1 MRRFRGSTTNGRR
14 LVASAA
20 LIACAGL
27 LGACAETKL
36 AVHTAKTVGGPSA
49 TPSKKMG
56 TYKVGNPYQIA
67 GTWYY
72 PKEDYDYREEGV
84 ASWYGPGFNGQ
95 LTANGEVYDQT
106 DMTAAH
112 RTLPLPSMVRVTNL
126 DNGRSIVLRINDR
139 GPFAKN
145 RIIDIS
151 ERGAQLL
158 DFVRQGTARV
168 RVELMAEESLALK
181 RALLDGSGTP
191 DDMPV
196 IVAAPRG
203 SVQGQVLASP
213 MPAPP
218 PAPVTV
224 QAPVSVAR
232 APTTQPYVSPSAPAV
247 LVPVSATPVSAGI
260 EPAGGLAVGQTF
272 VQAGA
277 FSDAGNVERLSAQ
290 LSGVAPVVVTP
301 VEIDGRQL
309 LRVRLGP
316 LASDADAER
325 VLAAVQAQG
334 LPGARVVR
342 D

>member
-1 MRRFRGSTTNGRR
+1 MARR
-14 LVASAA
+14 AA
-20 LIACAGL
+20 IAAAVTACAGL

-36 AVHTAKTVGGPSA
+36 AVHTAKTVSGPASEPRKA
-49 TPSKKMG
+49 G

-84 ASWYGPGFNGQ
+84 ASWYGPGFHGQ
-95 LTANGEVYDQT
+95 LTANGEVYDQR

-126 DNGRSIVLRINDR
+126 DNGRSLVLRINDR

-158 DFVRQGTARV
+158 DFVNKGTARV
-168 RVELMAEESLALK
+168 RVEILAEESLALK
-181 RALLDGSGTP
+181 RALLDGGSVP

-196 IVAAPRG
+196 IAAAPRG
-203 SVQGQVLASP
+203 AVQGETLAAP
-213 MPAPP
+213 LPAAP
-218 PAPVTV
+218 PAPAPAPIRASV
-224 QAPVSVAR
+224 QAAAPQPAALVPLVSTA
-232 APTTQPYVSPSAPAV
+232 AAATPPASPAPA
-247 LVPVSATPVSAGI
+247 SSGI
-260 EPAGGLAVGQTF
+260 GTY

-277 FSDAGNVERLSAQ
+277 FSDADNVRRLEAQ
-290 LSGVAPVVVTP
+290 LNGVAPVVVTP
-301 VEIDGRQL
+301 VEIDGRKL

-316 LASDADAER
+316 IASDAEAER

-342 D
+342 E

>member
-1 MRRFRGSTTNGRR
+1 MRRSRGSTTTTRR
-14 LVASAA
+14 LATGAA
-20 LIACAGL
+20 VIACAAV

-36 AVHTAKTVGGPSA
+36 AVHTAKTVTAPS
-49 TPSKKMG
+49 TQPRKMG

-72 PKEDYDYREEGV
+72 PKEDYDYREEGT
-84 ASWYGPGFNGQ
+84 ASWYGPGFHGQ
-95 LTANGEVYDQT
+95 LTANGEIYDQT

-126 DNGRSIVLRINDR
+126 DNGRAIVLRINDR

-151 ERGAQLL
+151 QRGAQLL
-158 DFVRQGTARV
+158 DFVNKGTARV
-168 RVELMAEESLALK
+168 RVEILAEESLALK
-181 RALLDGSGTP
+181 RALLDGGAVP

-196 IVAAPRG
+196 IAAAPRG
-203 SVQGQVLASP
+203 AVQGEVLASP
-213 MPAPP
+213 GPAP
-218 PAPVTV
+218 APISAPIS
-224 QAPVSVAR
+224 APVS
-232 APTTQPYVSPSAPAV
+232 APVPPPQPAPAI
-247 LVPVSATPVSAGI
+247 LVPVAAAAEPPPPVQPI
-260 EPAGGLAVGQTF
+260 PAALPSGQTY

-277 FSDAGNVERLSAQ
+277 FSDAGNVQRLSAQ

-301 VEIDGRQL
+301 VEVDGRQL

>member
-1 MRRFRGSTTNGRR
+1 MRRSWGSTTNARR
-14 LVASAA
+14 LAVGAA
-20 LIACAGL
+20 IIACAGI

-36 AVHTAKTVGGPSA
+36 AVHTAKTVTAPAAQRG
-49 TPSKKMG
+49 KMG

-67 GTWYY
+67 GAWYY

-84 ASWYGPGFNGQ
+84 ASWYGPGFHGQ
-95 LTANGEVYDQT
+95 LTANGETYDQM
-106 DMTAAH
+106 DLTAAH

-126 DNGRSIVLRINDR
+126 DNGRSIVLRVNDR

-151 ERGAQLL
+151 QRGAQLL

-168 RVELMAEESLALK
+168 RVEILSEESLALK
-181 RALLDGSGTP
+181 RALLDGGSVP

-196 IVAAPRG
+196 IVAAPRAP
-203 SVQGQVLASP
+203 VQGAVLTA
-213 MPAPP
+213 
-218 PAPVTV
+218 PAPVSATITPAV
-224 QAPVSVAR
+224 QAPPAQAPVSVIQA
-232 APTTQPYVSPSAPAV
+232 SAPAV
-247 LVPVSATPVSAGI
+247 ATSAALIPVAAAAEPLGATY
-260 EPAGGLAVGQTF
+260 

-277 FSDAGNVERLSAQ
+277 FSDAGNVQRLSAQ

>member
-1 MRRFRGSTTNGRR
+1 MRRSWGTKTMARR
-14 LVASAA
+14 AA
-20 LIACAGL
+20 IAAAVTACAGL

-36 AVHTAKTVGGPSA
+36 AVHTAKTVSGPTSE
-49 TPSKKMG
+49 PRKSG

-84 ASWYGPGFNGQ
+84 ASWYGPGFHGQ
-95 LTANGEVYDQT
+95 LTANGETYDQR

-126 DNGRSIVLRINDR
+126 DNGRSLVLRINDR

-158 DFVRQGTARV
+158 DFVNKGTARV
-168 RVELMAEESLALK
+168 RVEILAEESLALK
-181 RALLDGSGTP
+181 RALLDGGSVP

-196 IVAAPRG
+196 IAAAPRG
-203 SVQGQVLASP
+203 AVQGETLAAPLPAAAPAPAPIPASVQAAAPQPAALVPLVSTAAAATPPASP
-213 MPAPP
+213 
-218 PAPVTV
+218 
-224 QAPVSVAR
+224 
-232 APTTQPYVSPSAPAV
+232 APA
-247 LVPVSATPVSAGI
+247 SSGI
-260 EPAGGLAVGQTF
+260 GTY

-277 FSDAGNVERLSAQ
+277 FSDADNVRRLEAQ
-290 LSGVAPVVVTP
+290 LNGVAPVVVTP
-301 VEIDGRQL
+301 VEIDGRKL

-316 LASDADAER
+316 IASDAEAER

-342 D
+342 E